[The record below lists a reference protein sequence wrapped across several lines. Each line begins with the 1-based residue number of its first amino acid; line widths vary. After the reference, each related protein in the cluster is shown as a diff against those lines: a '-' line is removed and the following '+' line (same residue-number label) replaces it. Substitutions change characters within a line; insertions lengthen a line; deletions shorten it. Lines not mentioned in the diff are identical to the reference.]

1 MVKFRKTRGVVT
13 GLLAA
18 ALAVSAIGV
27 AQAATVNADASIV
40 VKVGTDFPLYDTASA
55 NNCNNTDN
63 GNGND
68 CVWTTT
74 QPEGITITDPDPLD
88 KSFTYNAAT
97 VGTFTIV
104 ISGARGNVKDYETT
118 WTVYVVPGNIVDV
131 AVASPEFETLVAA
144 VAAAELVDALRADGP
159 FTVFA
164 PTDAAFAALPSGV
177 LAALLLPENKGL
189 LTRILLHHVVADE
202 ILSGE
207 IPEGVDTPVQ
217 TLDEVAAQ
225 WCLAKW

>member
-159 FTVFA
+159 FTVFCA
-164 PTDAAFAALPSGV
+164 NRRSFCGSAVWSSGCIVATRKQGLTDTDPPTPRCG
-177 LAALLLPENKGL
+177 G
-189 LTRILLHHVVADE
+189 
-202 ILSGE
+202 
-207 IPEGVDTPVQ
+207 
-217 TLDEVAAQ
+217 
-225 WCLAKW
+225 